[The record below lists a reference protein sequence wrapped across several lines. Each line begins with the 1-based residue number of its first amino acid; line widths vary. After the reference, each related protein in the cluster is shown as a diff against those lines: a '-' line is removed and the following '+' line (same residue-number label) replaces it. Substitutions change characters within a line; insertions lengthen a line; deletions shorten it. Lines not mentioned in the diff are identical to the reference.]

1 MTDFEEIGDR
11 VAAYV
16 PDDKTETDDIREY
29 IEAQG
34 LMSNNGQSV
43 GRRTVERTAS
53 AIAAGR
59 ETPEPEPEPEPQ
71 RSTSRNAPRSDEP
84 EASGD
89 DVDPRRGPGRQPS
102 TASDDDTGG
111 GGLLGGLLG
120 G

>member
-16 PDDKTETDDIREY
+16 PDDKTETEDIREY

-59 ETPEPEPEPEPQ
+59 ETPEPEPEPR

-89 DVDPRRGPGRQPS
+89 DFDPRRGPGRQPS
-102 TASDDDTGG
+102 TSSDDDTGG

>member
-1 MTDFEEIGDR
+1 MTDFDEIGDR

-16 PDDKTETDDIREY
+16 PDDKTETEDIREY

-59 ETPEPEPEPEPQ
+59 ETPETEPEPR

-84 EASGD
+84 EASAD
-89 DVDPRRGPGRQPS
+89 DFDPRRGPGRQPS
-102 TASDDDTGG
+102 TSSDDDTGG

>member
-16 PDDKTETDDIREY
+16 PDDKTETEDIREY

-43 GRRTVERTAS
+43 GRRTVERTAAS
-53 AIAAGR
+53 IAAGR
-59 ETPEPEPEPEPQ
+59 ETPDPEPEPQ

-89 DVDPRRGPGRQPS
+89 DFDPRRGPGRQPS
-102 TASDDDTGG
+102 TSSDDDTGG

>member
-1 MTDFEEIGDR
+1 MTDFDEIGDR

-16 PDDKTETDDIREY
+16 PDDKTETDDIRDY

-59 ETPEPEPEPEPQ
+59 ETPEPDVDPNVVDP
-71 RSTSRNAPRSDEP
+71 
-84 EASGD
+84 D
-89 DVDPRRGPGRQPS
+89 DVDPETAQEVQERVERGVEF
-102 TASDDDTGG
+102 AEEL
-111 GGLLGGLLG
+111 GL
-120 G
+120 